1 MALKIVPEDAPIA
14 GIRAVFYGG
23 EGIGKTTTA
32 CSAPSPLLVR
42 IEDGATSVDR
52 KKVMMTEIH
61 REAIDVIE
69 TTKDLVKCYD
79 AEKKQLIVNGRVIK
93 TIVYDSVTALERKVH
108 AAIIRTDQY
117 WQPNNPK
124 NVTMESAGNG
134 YGSAYQVANEFFVD
148 FLQRL
153 EFFKNR
159 GINIILI
166 AHSLNS
172 IERDTIAGS
181 EYSMT
186 NLALHSPNNGKANGK
201 RETVR
206 EWADL
211 IGYLHMPITVSKSK
225 GNKMALASTS
235 GSVTHAMA
243 VNKSTRYVAKNRYH
257 IDEIDLIEIKKSAG
271 WNCLAKVILDCDGK
285 DYTNPDYPMPAGLI
299 TSTDVEKEVNVDA
312 SFEESIEKTETYVE
326 EIIED

>member
-1 MALKIVPEDAPIA
+1 MALKIVADDAPIA

-32 CSAPSPLLVR
+32 CSAPAPLLVR

-52 KKVMMTEIH
+52 KRVMMTEIH
-61 REAIDVIE
+61 REAIEVIE
-69 TTKDLVKCYD
+69 TVKDLVKCYD
-79 AEKKQLIVNGRVIK
+79 AEKKELIVGGRVIK
-93 TIVYDSVTALERKVH
+93 TIVFDSITALERKVH
-108 AAIIRTDQY
+108 AAIIKTDQY

-134 YGSAYQVANEFFVD
+134 YGSAYQVANDFFVD

-159 GINIILI
+159 GVNIILI
-166 AHSLNS
+166 AHSLTS

-211 IGYLHMPITVSKSK
+211 IGYLHTPITVSKSK
-225 GNKMALASTS
+225 GKMALASTS
-235 GSVTHAMA
+235 GGMTHAMA

-257 IDEIDLIEIKKSAG
+257 IDDIDLIEIKKSIG

-285 DYTNPDYPMPAGLI
+285 DYTSPDYPMPDGSLVTTAD
-299 TSTDVEKEVNVDA
+299 SEKVVNVDDTYD
-312 SFEESIEKTETYVE
+312 SNIEETKVYEE